1 MQWGCSA
8 QEYVRLDKYVINP
21 ITKDDYYELNRFC
34 MADSEGKNAES
45 SALSLGIKWIKHN
58 QPHIRLLVSYAG
70 RKEGNV
76 GYIYQ
81 ATNWEYLGYFISP
94 GFWNINGRE
103 MHQITLWYHYNKSK
117 YTSDSFI
124 EALCKMYDYVE

>member
-1 MQWGCSA
+1 
-8 QEYVRLDKYVINP
+8 
-21 ITKDDYYELNRFC
+21 

-81 ATNWEYLGYFISP
+81 ATNLYLLVFGILMGEKCIKLHYGITIIKA
-94 GFWNINGRE
+94 NILLILLLKLYVKC
-103 MHQITLWYHYNKSK
+103 MITLNRLGRNSL
-117 YTSDSFI
+117 F
-124 EALCKMYDYVE
+124 MYRD